1 MHVSS
6 VTMTSVAITE
16 VRITVICC
24 GSSSLDESGPS
35 SLVVGNVLELGLTED
50 KVPVL
55 GGGTGH
61 VVTATKPVLKKIY
74 TDQFVV
80 LYGCSVRG

>member
-35 SLVVGNVLELGLTED
+35 SLVVANVLELGLTED
-50 KVPVL
+50 EIPVL
-55 GGGTGH
+55 SGSGQ
-61 VVTATKPVLKKIY
+61 VATATKMVLRSC
-74 TDQFVV
+74 FVTQMHDCAV
-80 LYGCSVRG
+80 SEY

>member
-35 SLVVGNVLELGLTED
+35 SLVVANVLELGLTED
-50 KVPVL
+50 EVSVFSGDRI
-55 GGGTGH
+55 GGNSYKNGAEKLFCNTN
-61 VVTATKPVLKKIY
+61 A
-74 TDQFVV
+74 
-80 LYGCSVRG
+80 

>member
-35 SLVVGNVLELGLTED
+35 SLVVANVLELGLTED
-50 KVPVL
+50 EVPVL
-55 GGGTGH
+55 SGGTGQ
-61 VVTATKPVLKKIY
+61 VATATKMMLYKIVLTI
-74 TDQFVV
+74 
-80 LYGCSVRG
+80 CSTKLF

>member
-35 SLVVGNVLELGLTED
+35 SLVVANVLELGLTED

-55 GGGTGH
+55 SSETGQ
-61 VVTATKPVLKKIY
+61 VVTATKW
-74 TDQFVV
+74 
-80 LYGCSVRG
+80 C

>member
-24 GSSSLDESGPS
+24 GSSSLDDSGPS
-35 SLVVGNVLELGLTED
+35 SLVVANVLELGLTED
-50 KVPVL
+50 EVPVL
-55 GGGTGH
+55 GGGGQ
-61 VVTATKPVLKKIY
+61 VATATKMVLNSCI
-74 TDQFVV
+74 V
-80 LYGCSVRG
+80 LLISL

>member
-35 SLVVGNVLELGLTED
+35 SLVVANMLELGLTED
-50 KVPVL
+50 EVPVL
-55 GGGTGH
+55 SGGTGQ
-61 VVTATKPVLKKIY
+61 VATATKM
-74 TDQFVV
+74 V
-80 LYGCSVRG
+80 LYK

>member
-35 SLVVGNVLELGLTED
+35 SLVVANVLELGLTED
-50 KVPVL
+50 EVSVL
-55 GGGTGH
+55 SGETGQ
-61 VVTATKPVLKKIY
+61 VVTATVMMPTTIA
-74 TDQFVV
+74 QFVV
-80 LYGCSVRG
+80 

>member
-1 MHVSS
+1 
-6 VTMTSVAITE
+6 MTSVAITE

-35 SLVVGNVLELGLTED
+35 SLVVANMPGLTED

-55 GGGTGH
+55 SGGQ
-61 VVTATKPVLKKIY
+61 PEELYIY
-74 TDQFVV
+74 CN
-80 LYGCSVRG
+80 LYCNWMAVQCHFDRKNSEF